1 MSLLKEIGVLLRK
14 EIKLELRQKFA
25 INSLLL
31 YIVGTI
37 IVAFMS
43 FYLKM
48 SALNVEAWN
57 SIFWIILLF
66 IAITSVSK
74 SFFQEKESRNFYYY
88 YVVSPQA
95 IILSKIIYNFFLLSL
110 LSLLTAIIYMGVLR
124 PLEEGIDFIGNKSM
138 FFLTV
143 WLGATGF
150 AGILTLVSA
159 IASKASKN
167 GTLMPVLSFPILI
180 PLLII
185 LVKTSMLSIEGA
197 GAEIIF
203 EKILSIILIN
213 VVVSAVSFL
222 LFPYLWRS

>member
-1 MSLLKEIGVLLRK
+1 
-14 EIKLELRQKFA
+14 
-25 INSLLL
+25 
-31 YIVGTI
+31 
-37 IVAFMS
+37 MS
-43 FYLKM
+43 FYLRM
-48 SALNVEAWN
+48 GALNVEAWN

-66 IAITSVSK
+66 IAITSVTK

-95 IILSKIIYNFFLLSL
+95 IILSKIIYNFLLLSV
-110 LSLLTAIIYMGVLR
+110 LSMVTVFIYLGVLR
-124 PLEEGIDFIGNKSM
+124 PSADNINFIQNLP
-138 FFLTV
+138 FFILTV

-150 AGILTLVSA
+150 AGLLTLVSA

-185 LVKTSMLSIEGA
+185 LVKTSILSIEGA
-197 GAEIIF
+197 DSAIIL
-203 EKILSIILIN
+203 EKILSILLIN

>member
-1 MSLLKEIGVLLRK
+1 MSLFKEIGVLLKK

-31 YIVGTI
+31 YIIGTI

-43 FYLKM
+43 FYLRM
-48 SALNVEAWN
+48 GALNVEAWN

-66 IAITSVSK
+66 IAITSVTK

-95 IILSKIIYNFFLLSL
+95 IILSKIIYNFLLLSV
-110 LSLLTAIIYMGVLR
+110 LSMVTVFIYMGVLR
-124 PLEEGIDFIGNKSM
+124 PSADNINFIQNLP
-138 FFLTV
+138 FFILTV

-197 GAEIIF
+197 DSAIIL
-203 EKILSIILIN
+203 EKILSIVLIN

>member
-1 MSLLKEIGVLLRK
+1 MGLASEIGVLLKK

-31 YIVGTI
+31 YIIGTI

-66 IAITSVSK
+66 IAITSVTK
-74 SFFQEKESRNFYYY
+74 SFFQEKEARNFYYY

-95 IILSKIIYNFFLLSL
+95 IILSKIIYNFLLLSV
-110 LSLLTAIIYMGVLR
+110 LSMVTVTIYIGVLR
-124 PLEEGIDFIGNKSM
+124 PVESGMSFIQNKSL

-185 LVKTSMLSIEGA
+185 LVKTSMLAIEGA
-197 GAEIIF
+197 ETGIVL